1 MRETRVCSRYGVFM
15 ASLSHWKLTLVPTE
29 TNLWESYG
37 PPQPGWATRGIFRY
51 IRKLTCRTV
60 KLIC

>member
-1 MRETRVCSRYGVFM
+1 M